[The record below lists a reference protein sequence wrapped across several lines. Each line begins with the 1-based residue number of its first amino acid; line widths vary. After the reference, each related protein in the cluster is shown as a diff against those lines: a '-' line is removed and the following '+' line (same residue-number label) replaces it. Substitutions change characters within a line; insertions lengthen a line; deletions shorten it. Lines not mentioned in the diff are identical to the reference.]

1 MKPFLFKL
9 PSFIFHPLWLS
20 TYAMLYYFSQVSF
33 MYTYEGILA
42 KIFAV
47 ILLTAV
53 VPLLFLI
60 LLKPLKLI
68 DSLNIDKINQR
79 KIPLLFFTTISAII
93 TNYIFDPAVYRIPFY
108 FFSAAFVCGIVSF
121 ILTFLKHK
129 ISLHAIGISGF
140 TTFVIG
146 FNIVFNIELIAFMAV
161 CIICVGLVLTSRLY
175 MGAHNIYELISGTLL
190 GCLSQILFMP
200 FWMY

>member
-1 MKPFLFKL
+1 
-9 PSFIFHPLWLS
+9 
-20 TYAMLYYFSQVSF
+20 

-42 KIFAV
+42 KILAV

-53 VPLLFLI
+53 APLLFLI

-68 DSLNIDKINQR
+68 DSLHIDKIHQR

-93 TNYIFDPAVYRIPFY
+93 TNYIFDPIDYRIPFY

-121 ILTFLKHK
+121 VFTFINHK
-129 ISLHAIGISGF
+129 ISLHAIGISSF

-146 FNIVFNIELIAFMAV
+146 FNIVFNLELITFMSV

-175 MGAHNIYELISGTLL
+175 MGAHNIYELISGTFM
-190 GCLSQILFMP
+190 GCITQIIFMQ